1 VQNHQS
7 RIREANVKTLIYV
20 LFLTTC
26 GFLVV
31 GWFLDWYTVQDIRSS
46 PGKHR
51 LEIEIDTEK
60 IRQDI
65 ERGRKKLE
73 ETWRRMH
80 QPQEHAEQE
89 PRLSLRSAQ
98 R

>member
-1 VQNHQS
+1 
-7 RIREANVKTLIYV
+7 VKTLIYV

-80 QPQEHAEQE
+80 QPQEHAEQK